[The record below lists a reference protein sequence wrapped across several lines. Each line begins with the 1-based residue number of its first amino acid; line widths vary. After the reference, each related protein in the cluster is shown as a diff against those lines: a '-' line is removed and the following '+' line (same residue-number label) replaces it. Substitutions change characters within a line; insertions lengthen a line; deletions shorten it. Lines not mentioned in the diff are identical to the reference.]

1 MSHSPWR
8 YGLAALIVA
17 WLIDLFFWQTPP
29 GVSFFLWT
37 IFVLAAGFMLARL
50 ESIRPSPWS
59 YPVAATSVMLSSFI
73 FLRTDFMTRSLSF
86 MLTIGSLA
94 LLVATFRNG
103 NWVAYRIW
111 DYIPAFLK
119 LAVAALIRPA
129 ELFKAPLAADG
140 SPIPARESLRS
151 GSRSVRRV
159 LVGLLLALPLLAV
172 FGALLSSADPIFSYR
187 LSSFLSVF
195 DLDLSRLGEYI
206 FRLVYI
212 VIFAFI
218 FSGVYLHAVRP
229 AKEEPR
235 PDLSKTW
242 LPTFLGWI
250 EAGVVLG
257 LVDLMFAFFV
267 AIQFWYFF
275 GGQANISTSGYT
287 FAEYARR
294 GFFELLAVAVISLL
308 TYLGLAAVT
317 RRDTAF
323 QQRGFTVLSIFL
335 MAMVSVMLVSAFQRL
350 QLYESAYGF
359 TQLRVYTHIFIIWL
373 GLLLA
378 AAVIFELLQRRQ
390 HFGLALL
397 FTVLGFGL
405 SLGFY
410 NTEGTIAQQNVG
422 RARAGAT
429 EVAGDLGIPRS
440 LSLDATYL
448 SSLGSDAVPALVD
461 EFRRPGQPPAIRDI
475 LGANLACRSYLLAQ
489 SQASPA
495 WQSFN
500 LSQNTADNLLRNA
513 QSEWSSYKVTSG
525 DQGLSYDVSG
535 VTYTIGSYKAASGDQ
550 GLSVTVN
557 GATQPCDLHLT
568 ID

>member
-1 MSHSPWR
+1 LSHSPWR

-86 MLTIGSLA
+86 ILTIGSLA
-94 LLVATFRNG
+94 LLAATFRTG

-119 LAVAALIRPA
+119 LAGAALIRPA
-129 ELFKAPLAADG
+129 ELFKTPLTPDGTPAPN
-140 SPIPARESLRS
+140 RESLRR
-151 GSRSVRRV
+151 GSRSLGRV
-159 LVGLLLALPLLAV
+159 LVGLLLALPLLAI
-172 FGALLSSADPIFSYR
+172 FGALLSSADPIFSNS
-187 LSSFLSVF
+187 LSAFLSGF
-195 DLDLSRLGEYI
+195 NLNRLGEYI
-206 FRLVYI
+206 FRLFYI
-212 VIFAFI
+212 LIFAFI

-229 AKEEPR
+229 SKEETR
-235 PDLSKTW
+235 PDPSKQW
-242 LPTFLGWI
+242 LAPFLGWI

-257 LVDLMFAFFV
+257 LVDLMFAIFV
-267 AIQFWYFF
+267 GIQFWYFF

-287 FAEYARR
+287 FAEYARM

-308 TYLGLAAVT
+308 TYLGLATIT
-317 RRDTAF
+317 RRETPL
-323 QQRGFTVLSIFL
+323 QRRGFTVLSIFL
-335 MAMVSVMLVSAFQRL
+335 MAMVLVMLVSAFQRL
-350 QLYESAYGF
+350 LLYESAYGF

-397 FTVLGFGL
+397 LTVLGFGL
-405 SLGFY
+405 TLGFY
-410 NTEGTIAQQNVG
+410 NTEGEIAQQNIA

-429 EVAGDLGIPRS
+429 EIAGDTGIPRS

-448 SSLGSDAVPALVD
+448 GSLGSDAVPALVD

-475 LGANLACRSYLLAQ
+475 LGADLACRSHLLAQ
-489 SQASPA
+489 SQGFPA

-500 LSQNTADNLLRNA
+500 LSRNTADKLLRQA
-513 QSEWSSYKVTSG
+513 QGEWSAYKVT
-525 DQGLSYDVSG
+525 
-535 VTYTIGSYKAASGDQ
+535 SGDQ

-557 GATQPCDLHLT
+557 GAAQPCDLHL
-568 ID
+568 IME

>member
-1 MSHSPWR
+1 LSHSPWR

-86 MLTIGSLA
+86 ILTIGSLA
-94 LLVATFRNG
+94 LLAATFRTG
-103 NWVAYRIW
+103 NWVAYRTW

-129 ELFKAPLAADG
+129 ELFKTPLTPDGTPAPN
-140 SPIPARESLRS
+140 RESLRR
-151 GSRSVRRV
+151 GSRSLGRV
-159 LVGLLLALPLLAV
+159 LVGLLLALPLLAI
-172 FGALLSSADPIFSYR
+172 FGALLSSADPIFSNS
-187 LSSFLSVF
+187 LSAFLSGF
-195 DLDLSRLGEYI
+195 NLNRLGEYI
-206 FRLVYI
+206 FRLFYI
-212 VIFAFI
+212 LIFAFI

-229 AKEEPR
+229 SKEETR
-235 PDLSKTW
+235 PDPSKQW
-242 LPTFLGWI
+242 LAPFLGWI

-267 AIQFWYFF
+267 GIQFWYFF

-308 TYLGLAAVT
+308 TYLGLATVT
-317 RRDTAF
+317 RRETTF
-323 QQRGFTVLSIFL
+323 QRRGFTVLSIFL
-335 MAMVSVMLVSAFQRL
+335 MAMVMVMLVSAFQRL
-350 QLYESAYGF
+350 LLYESAYGF
-359 TQLRVYTHIFIIWL
+359 TQLRVYIHIFILWL

-378 AAVIFELLQRRQ
+378 AVILFELFQRRQ
-390 HFGLALL
+390 YFGLALL
-397 FTVLGFGL
+397 LAVLGFAL
-405 SLGFY
+405 TLGFF
-410 NTEGTIAQQNVG
+410 NTEGEIAHQNIA

-429 EVAGDLGIPRS
+429 EVAGDSGIPRS
-440 LSLDATYL
+440 LTLDATYL
-448 SSLGSDAVPALVD
+448 NGLDSDAVPALVD
-461 EFRRPGQPPAIRDI
+461 EFRRPGQLAAIHDI
-475 LGANLACRSYLLAQ
+475 LGAELACRTADIASAQ
-489 SQASPA
+489 SLVVSD
-495 WQSFN
+495 WRSFN
-500 LSQNTADNLLRNA
+500 LSQYTADTLLA
-513 QSEWSSYKVTSG
+513 QARGEWSAYIVTFKT
-525 DQGLSYDVSG
+525 QGLY
-535 VTYTIGSYKAASGDQ
+535 
-550 GLSVTVN
+550 VTVN
-557 GATQPCDLHLT
+557 GVPQLCIQSPA